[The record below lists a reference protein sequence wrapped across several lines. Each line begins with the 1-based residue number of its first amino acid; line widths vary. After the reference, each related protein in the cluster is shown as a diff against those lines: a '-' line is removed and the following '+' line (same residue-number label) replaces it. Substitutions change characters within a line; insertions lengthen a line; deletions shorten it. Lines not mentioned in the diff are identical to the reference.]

1 MTGQALSFLGA
12 AALGGALGLVYDLF
26 RLLRGRL
33 GWRLLG
39 MALDLLYWPLAV
51 AALFVYSVAA
61 GDGEVRFYLMAGVA
75 LGGVLYFLFLSWLAL
90 LIGGWAAD
98 LAGFLWSALL
108 RPVRWFQKTLKKIWK
123 KTKKFFHYR
132 LKWYRI
138 RNTIGWPGR
147 REAAQV
153 QIKKAGFLTKI
164 VVLTLLVASA
174 VSLLRLQGQISEAR
188 EEQAEMER
196 KVAQQSQVNAD
207 LRDAIDHSS
216 DPDRQEAIARSELNL
231 AAPGEKVIIVTD

>member
-75 LGGVLYFLFLSWLAL
+75 LGGVLYFLL
-90 LIGGWAAD
+90 
-98 LAGFLWSALL
+98 
-108 RPVRWFQKTLKKIWK
+108 
-123 KTKKFFHYR
+123 
-132 LKWYRI
+132 
-138 RNTIGWPGR
+138 
-147 REAAQV
+147 
-153 QIKKAGFLTKI
+153 
-164 VVLTLLVASA
+164 
-174 VSLLRLQGQISEAR
+174 
-188 EEQAEMER
+188 
-196 KVAQQSQVNAD
+196 
-207 LRDAIDHSS
+207 
-216 DPDRQEAIARSELNL
+216 
-231 AAPGEKVIIVTD
+231 

>member
-1 MTGQALSFLGA
+1 M
-12 AALGGALGLVYDLF
+12 
-26 RLLRGRL
+26 
-33 GWRLLG
+33 
-39 MALDLLYWPLAV
+39 
-51 AALFVYSVAA
+51 
-61 GDGEVRFYLMAGVA
+61 
-75 LGGVLYFLFLSWLAL
+75 
-90 LIGGWAAD
+90 
-98 LAGFLWSALL
+98 
-108 RPVRWFQKTLKKIWK
+108 
-123 KTKKFFHYR
+123 
-132 LKWYRI
+132 
-138 RNTIGWPGR
+138 
-147 REAAQV
+147 

-231 AAPGEKVIIVTD
+231 AAPGEKVIIFPD